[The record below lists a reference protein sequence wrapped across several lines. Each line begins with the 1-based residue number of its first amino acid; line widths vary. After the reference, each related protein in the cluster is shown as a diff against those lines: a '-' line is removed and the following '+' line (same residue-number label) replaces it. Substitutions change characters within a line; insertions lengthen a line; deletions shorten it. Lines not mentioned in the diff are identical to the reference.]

1 MPASVIM
8 RGHATK
14 SPQQA
19 LQMMFIEM
27 FTPVLIVMASDSDTM
42 PESSSWSAMPPSN
55 PSAAP
60 AMAVTTV
67 MPMAIIES
75 WTPRR
80 CRSLIQYPPMMSMTR
95 PAAEPSML
103 TQ

>member
-55 PSAAP
+55 PSA
-60 AMAVTTV
+60 VTSDGRDDGD
-67 MPMAIIES
+67 ADGDH
-75 WTPRR
+75 
-80 CRSLIQYPPMMSMTR
+80 
-95 PAAEPSML
+95 
-103 TQ
+103 